1 MSSKEITR
9 RKFFGQVTKYCG
21 AGIAALGL
29 VGPGRALAVPD
40 MDDPAHEGIWRMRDN
55 QLMQNGEF

>member
-1 MSSKEITR
+1 MTSKEITR

-29 VGPGRALAVPD
+29 MGPSRALGVPD
-40 MDDPAHEGIWRMRDN
+40 MDDPAHEGIWENER
-55 QLMQNGEF
+55 

>member
-29 VGPGRALAVPD
+29 MGPGRAHGVADLD
-40 MDDPAHEGIWRMRDN
+40 TPAQEGVWRMRDS
-55 QLMQNGEF
+55 QLMQF